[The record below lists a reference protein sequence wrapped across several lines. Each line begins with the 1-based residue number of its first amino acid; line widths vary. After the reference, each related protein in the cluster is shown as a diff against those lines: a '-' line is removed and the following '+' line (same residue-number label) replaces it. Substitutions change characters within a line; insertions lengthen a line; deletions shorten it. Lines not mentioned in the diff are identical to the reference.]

1 VDWASLAIGTG
12 FLNNP
17 RSEVGDLSNRDIRAL
32 AIDPLKPSTIYAG
45 AQQGIFKSTDAGVT
59 WHPLDVD

>member
-1 VDWASLAIGTG
+1 VDWASPRTG

-17 RSEVGDLSNRDIRAL
+17 RSEVGDLSNRDIQAL
-32 AIDPLKPSTIYAG
+32 AIDPLKPSKTG